1 MDYQY
6 AAVDTIHPS
15 PTNPRKSFP
24 AEEMAEM
31 IDSVTRHGVLQPVL
45 VRPWPAAYAH
55 GGDTAPLYELVA
67 GERRYRAAKGA
78 GLEGI
83 PAMVRNLSDHEVLEI
98 QIIENLQRK
107 GLHPIEE
114 AEGYALMI
122 QEHGYTADQL
132 AEKIGK
138 SRAYIYGRMKLT
150 ALSMPARL
158 AFRDGKLTASTAL
171 LIARI
176 PGETLQV
183 KALDAIT
190 AGYEGILSYRAAAE
204 VIQDEFCLYLD
215 EASFPQENLLLVAA
229 AGACS
234 TCPKRSG
241 TNPELF
247 ADIER
252 ADVCTDPD
260 CYQQKSKAWLAY
272 QRKQAE
278 DEGKTVISGEAAK
291 KIDIAYSHDKY
302 MPLDRRNYELDGA
315 PTYRDTVAQAEIET
329 VLIEDHRTGKLVE
342 AVERKALA
350 SALVA
355 AGVKPER
362 DYRQEERELERKTR
376 DYRQEE
382 RELERK
388 TRAENEFRKRL
399 FAAWHNEMQ
408 AQLADEEHPDFEPE
422 ELRLVASTL
431 WRNLYGESQEVVM
444 GYWAKPSQE
453 KEAWSKR
460 HAMTREV
467 AERIPSMTR
476 RELILLMIDC
486 ALASDGR
493 ASMNS
498 VNIPPS
504 NLIERAA
511 ACGID
516 ADRIRNDIEAE
527 KAAKTKKAGSKKT
540 ASTPTEAPLGGE
552 PERAKDITETAI
564 RFQVGDV
571 VRISAEANANGLDGC
586 SDAGVIT
593 GHMAGFYWVQ
603 CKLGG
608 STVTRELA
616 GDHLTFI
623 AGNDHAPAQAAPA
636 NDEKGDIE
644 MDEKPSGAAA
654 RFRTMIK
661 AEYAHPENHELCWTG
676 RGRKPKWVEN
686 WLKDGG
692 TLEQLRAPDD
702 QDQSSAGKPANE
714 TPCAAHLVERCT
726 KTIELPLA

>member
-24 AEEMAEM
+24 ADEMAEM
-31 IDSVTRHGVLQPVL
+31 IGSVTRHGVLQPIL
-45 VRPWPAAYAH
+45 VRPWPLAYAYA
-55 GGDTAPLYELVA
+55 GDTAPLYELVA

-122 QEHGYTADQL
+122 NDHGYTADQL

-150 ALSMPARL
+150 ALCMPARL

-176 PGETLQV
+176 PGEALQV

-215 EASFPQENLLLVAA
+215 EAVFPQENLLLVPG

-252 ADVCTDPD
+252 ADVCTDPE
-260 CYQQKSKAWLAY
+260 CHQQKTKAWLTY

-278 DEGKTVISGEAAK
+278 AEGKTVISGEAAK

-302 MPLDRRNYELDGA
+302 IPLDRKNYELEGA
-315 PTYRDTVAQAEIET
+315 PTYRETVAKADVEI
-329 VLIEDHRTGKLVE
+329 VLVEDQRNGKLVE

-350 SALVA
+350 TALVA
-355 AGVKPER
+355 AGVKPEL
-362 DYRQEERELERKTR
+362 DYRQEERDLERKV
-376 DYRQEE
+376 
-382 RELERK
+382 
-388 TRAENEFRKRL
+388 RAENEYRRRL
-399 FAAWHNEMQ
+399 FAALHNEMQ
-408 AQLADEEHPDFEPE
+408 AQLADDGRPDFEPE
-422 ELRLVASTL
+422 ELKLVASTL
-431 WRNLYGESQEVVM
+431 WLNLYGEAQEVVM
-444 GYWAKPSQE
+444 GFWAKPSQE

-460 HAMTREV
+460 HAMVREV
-467 AERIPSMTR
+467 AERIPGMNR
-476 RELILLMIDC
+476 KELILFMIDC

-498 VNIPPS
+498 VNVPPS
-504 NLIERAA
+504 KLIERAS

-516 ADRIRNDIEAE
+516 HERIRNDITEE
-527 KAAKTKKAGSKKT
+527 KAAKAQKSGSKKT
-540 ASTPTEAPLGGE
+540 ASTPSKAPLVGE
-552 PERAKDITETAI
+552 ADCAKKTAGESDALT
-564 RFQVGDV
+564 VGDI
-571 VRISAEANANGLDGC
+571 VRISGGANSAECYEGC
-586 SDAGVIT
+586 SDGGVIT
-593 GHMAGFYWVQ
+593 GVCAGFFAVQ
-603 CKLGG
+603 CKM
-608 STVTRELA
+608 
-616 GDHLTFI
+616 GDLP
-623 AGNDHAPAQAAPA
+623 APTQAALA
-636 NDEKGDIE
+636 SDVNSDI
-644 MDEKPSGAAA
+644 
-654 RFRTMIK
+654 
-661 AEYAHPENHELCWTG
+661 
-676 RGRKPKWVEN
+676 
-686 WLKDGG
+686 
-692 TLEQLRAPDD
+692 
-702 QDQSSAGKPANE
+702 
-714 TPCAAHLVERCT
+714 
-726 KTIELPLA
+726 

>member
-45 VRPWPAAYAH
+45 VRPWPVAYAQ

-176 PGETLQV
+176 PGETLQA
-183 KALDAIT
+183 KALEAIT

-204 VIQDEFCLYLD
+204 VIQEEFCLYLD
-215 EASFPQENLLLVAA
+215 EASFPQENLLLVPA

-315 PTYRDTVAQAEIET
+315 PTYRDTVAQADIET
-329 VLIEDHRTGKLVE
+329 VLIEDHRTGKLIE

-362 DYRQEERELERKTR
+362 DYRQEERDLERKV
-376 DYRQEE
+376 
-382 RELERK
+382 
-388 TRAENEFRKRL
+388 RAENEFRKRL
-399 FAAWHNEMQ
+399 FATWHNEMQ

-453 KEAWSKR
+453 KESWSKR

-552 PERAKDITETAI
+552 PERAKDIAET
-564 RFQVGDV
+564 
-571 VRISAEANANGLDGC
+571 
-586 SDAGVIT
+586 
-593 GHMAGFYWVQ
+593 
-603 CKLGG
+603 
-608 STVTRELA
+608 
-616 GDHLTFI
+616 
-623 AGNDHAPAQAAPA
+623 A

-644 MDEKPSGAAA
+644 MDEKPSGATT
-654 RFRTMIK
+654 RYRTMIK
-661 AEYAHPENHELCWTG
+661 AEYAHPENHEVCWTG

-692 TLEQLRAPDD
+692 TLDQLRVPDD
-702 QDQSSAGKPANE
+702 QEQSSAGKPANE
-714 TPCAAHLVERCT
+714 KPCAAHLAERCT
-726 KTIELPLA
+726 KTLELPLA